1 MYFEPTI
8 VVSRNTADNFQIQP
22 LCLHGQ
28 ISSSLD
34 LGKLNATR
42 CASSS
47 HSLQCTNSWASTNP
61 RINTVSSQKD
71 VDHTWLDKQQ
81 ISYGISAHQA

>member
-22 LCLHGQ
+22 LCLHGRV
-28 ISSSLD
+28 SSNLD

-42 CASSS
+42 RASSS
-47 HSLQCTNSWASTNP
+47 HSLQGTNSWASTNP
-61 RINTVSSQKD
+61 HINTMSRQKD
-71 VDHTWLDKQQ
+71 VDHTWLDKKQN
-81 ISYGISAHQA
+81 SYGISAHQA